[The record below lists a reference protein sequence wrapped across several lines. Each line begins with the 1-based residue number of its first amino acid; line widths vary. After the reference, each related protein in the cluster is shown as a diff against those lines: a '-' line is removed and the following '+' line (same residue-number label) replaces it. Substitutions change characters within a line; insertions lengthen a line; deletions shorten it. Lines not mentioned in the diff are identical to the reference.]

1 MLSFPRLWDMQ
12 KLGKFE
18 IIERIGVGGFGVVYK
33 GYDPVIKRHVA
44 IKTCTA
50 PDEEARQRFFREAEI
65 AGNLQH
71 RNIVTVYDFG
81 VEAGVPFLVQEYL
94 SGEDLDH
101 KIKRRDPLT
110 FLQKLDYLVQIARGL
125 EFAHARGVVHRDVKP
140 ANVRILPDETARIM
154 DFGIAKAVQGQSGLT
169 QAGLTLGTAA
179 YLAPEQIR
187 GEAVDARTDLFS
199 FGILAYELI
208 TCERPFQGPQI
219 SAVFYRI
226 LNEAPRPLA
235 AIWPDCPPEMQRIV
249 SRCLEK
255 DPALRYPDCG
265 ALLRDLE
272 QLRSRLSGA
281 ETATRPARTY
291 DVAHAPTAEIPS
303 RRATPAAGASVAEI
317 EMRPGA
323 HPPVMRAAHA
333 RGSSW
338 LPRALW
344 LAAAVIL
351 LAAGA
356 AAWRWGIPA
365 HPGAPG
371 PEPTPTLATP
381 TPTPVPTPAPTP
393 VPTPTPAPT
402 PAPTPTPTPPPP
414 PPPAVV
420 TIEPGW
426 TERVTVTVGRRELRL
441 DRPLRLELPE
451 GSHRLRFA
459 SEVPGYAAVEEVTVR
474 LRAGETR
481 RVEMPIARPAVL
493 VVLPFPGTPQAE
505 VWLDGAR
512 VGTTP
517 LQGLQVRPGSH
528 LLELGRPGGADS
540 PDSGGRLSQTLEVA
554 AGTEVR
560 VTFDLAGSQPVRVR
574 VQPAPGP

>member
-1 MLSFPRLWDMQ
+1 MQ
-12 KLGKFE
+12 RLGKFE

-110 FLQKLDYLVQIARGL
+110 FPRKLDYLVQIARGL

-154 DFGIAKAVQGQSGLT
+154 DFGIAKAVQGPSGLT

-187 GEAVDARTDLFS
+187 GEAVDARTDIFS

-208 TCERPFQGPQI
+208 TSERPFQGPQI

-226 LNEAPRPLA
+226 LNDVPRPLA

-255 DPALRYPDCG
+255 DPVRRYSDCG

-281 ETATRPARTY
+281 ETATRPAFVP

-303 RRATPAAGASVAEI
+303 RRPAPPAGTSVAEI
-317 EMRPGA
+317 EMRPGG
-323 HPPVMRAAHA
+323 HPPVLRAAHA
-333 RGSSW
+333 RSSPWARRAFW
-338 LPRALW
+338 LV
-344 LAAAVIL
+344 AAVVL
-351 LAAGA
+351 AAAGA
-356 AAWRWGIPA
+356 ALWRWGLPA
-365 HPGAPG
+365 HPGAPAG
-371 PEPTPTLATP
+371 QPPAVTATPAPPPAPTPAPAP
-381 TPTPVPTPAPTP
+381 TALPTPVPPPTPAPTP
-393 VPTPTPAPT
+393 SPTPA
-402 PAPTPTPTPPPP
+402 PP

-420 TIEPGW
+420 TIQPGW
-426 TERVTVTVGRRELRL
+426 TDQVTVTVGRRELRL
-441 DRPLRLELPE
+441 DRSLRIELPE

-459 SEVPGYAAVEEVTVR
+459 SDLPGYPVVEEVTLR

-505 VWLDGAR
+505 VWLDGSRA
-512 VGTTP
+512 GTTP
-517 LQGLQVRPGSH
+517 ILGLQVRPGSH
-528 LLELGRPGGADS
+528 RLELARPGDS
-540 PDSGGRLSQTLEVA
+540 DPGGRLSQTLELA
-554 AGTEVR
+554 AGSEVR
-560 VTFDLAGSQPVRVR
+560 VTFDLTGGQPPRVRSQPL
-574 VQPAPGP
+574 PTP